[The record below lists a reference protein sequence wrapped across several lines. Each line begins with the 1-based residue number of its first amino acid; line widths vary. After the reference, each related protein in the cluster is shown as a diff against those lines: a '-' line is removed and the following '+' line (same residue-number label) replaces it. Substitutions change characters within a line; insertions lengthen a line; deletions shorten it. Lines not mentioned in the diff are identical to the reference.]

1 MPFLEVKFLEGLK
14 LFHFTFFPQLFAA
27 GMKEK
32 AYETVSTDMS
42 FLANSSPL
50 IFIWAIV
57 GFIYLLFTIL
67 SSKKVKN
74 SKTIRQFAKRVR
86 KYRLRFGIINDAFWI
101 TFMYAI
107 FFAMYHFKNAK
118 FDTSM
123 LVGNFFFACVV
134 FVLYIIFAIYM
145 VKIASQFKGKKQEEI
160 PKKMLFIVP

>member
-1 MPFLEVKFLEGLK
+1 
-14 LFHFTFFPQLFAA
+14 
-27 GMKEK
+27 
-32 AYETVSTDMS
+32 
-42 FLANSSPL
+42 
-50 IFIWAIV
+50 
-57 GFIYLLFTIL
+57 
-67 SSKKVKN
+67 
-74 SKTIRQFAKRVR
+74 
-86 KYRLRFGIINDAFWI
+86 
-101 TFMYAI
+101 MYAI